1 MERDEVYEIKKFKHN
16 FFHHNLYVNTFQNHL
31 KEHRFIESL
40 HRHDFYVLVLFTNGT
55 GLHKID
61 FDTFDI
67 TKGSLFLMQPGQ
79 IHLWELS
86 SDIDG
91 YIVFFS
97 KEIYNLHFRDKKIE
111 EYLFFQSSK
120 NKPELVLNIDEMKQI
135 QPFFELIVNENQ
147 EDQLQKK
154 DKMLNLLDCILVE
167 ILRIYNI
174 ESNHLTSTYNHKLKE
189 FEILLE
195 QFHKTEKSPSFYAD
209 KMAITL
215 KHLNRISKNILNIS
229 FSMISKTNWNLSI
242 SMKFPPKVE
251 LILELSAKT
260 WCSTSSSLVLLAKIP
275 QTCAFFPKEITSGTT
290 L

>member
-1 MERDEVYEIKKFKHN
+1 MERDEVYEIKKFKRN

-120 NKPELVLNIDEMKQI
+120 NNPELVLNINEMKQI
-135 QPFFELIVNENQ
+135 QPFFELMVNENQ

-154 DKMLNLLDCILVE
+154 DKMLNLLDCILIE
-167 ILRIYNI
+167 ILRIYNVD
-174 ESNHLTSTYNHKLKE
+174 SSHSTSTYNHKLKE

-195 QFHKTEKSPSFYAD
+195 QFYKTEKSPSFYAD

-215 KHLNRISKNILNIS
+215 KHLNRISKNILNIT
-229 FSMISKTNWNLSI
+229 IT
-242 SMKFPPKVE
+242 E
-251 LILELSAKT
+251 LIARRVILESKRIMVDQNKT
-260 WCSTSSSLVLLAKIP
+260 IAQIADELGYSNYSYFSKLFKKNVG
-275 QTCAFFPKEITSGTT
+275 ITPTEFVNQ
-290 L
+290 LKN

>member
-1 MERDEVYEIKKFKHN
+1 
-16 FFHHNLYVNTFQNHL
+16 
-31 KEHRFIESL
+31 
-40 HRHDFYVLVLFTNGT
+40 
-55 GLHKID
+55 
-61 FDTFDI
+61 
-67 TKGSLFLMQPGQ
+67 MQPGQ

-135 QPFFELIVNENQ
+135 QPYFELMVNENQ

-174 ESNHLTSTYNHKLKE
+174 ESNHLTSRYNHKLKE

-195 QFHKTEKSPSFYAD
+195 QFYKTEKSPSFYAD

-215 KHLNRISKNILNIS
+215 KHLNRISKNILNIT
-229 FSMISKTNWNLSI
+229 IT
-242 SMKFPPKVE
+242 E
-251 LILELSAKT
+251 LITRRVILESKRIMVDKNRNIAQIADELGYSNYSYFSKLFKKNVGMT
-260 WCSTSSSLVLLAKIP
+260 PTEFVNQLKN
-275 QTCAFFPKEITSGTT
+275 
-290 L
+290 

>member
-1 MERDEVYEIKKFKHN
+1 MERDEVYEIKKFKRN

-61 FDTFDI
+61 FDVFDI
-67 TKGSLFLMQPGQ
+67 KKGTLFLMQPGQ

-135 QPFFELIVNENQ
+135 QPYFELMVNENQ

-174 ESNHLTSTYNHKLKE
+174 ESDHLTSTYNHKLKE

-195 QFHKTEKSPSFYAD
+195 QFYKTEKSPSFYAD

-215 KHLNRISKNILNIS
+215 KHLNRICKNILNIT
-229 FSMISKTNWNLSI
+229 IT
-242 SMKFPPKVE
+242 E
-251 LILELSAKT
+251 LITRRVILESKRIMVDKNRNIAQIADELGYSNYSYFSKLFKKNVGMT
-260 WCSTSSSLVLLAKIP
+260 PTEFINQLKN
-275 QTCAFFPKEITSGTT
+275 
-290 L
+290 

>member
-1 MERDEVYEIKKFKHN
+1 MERDEVYEIKKFKRN

-135 QPFFELIVNENQ
+135 QPYFELMVNENQ

-195 QFHKTEKSPSFYAD
+195 QFYKTEKSPSFYAD

-215 KHLNRISKNILNIS
+215 KHLNRICKNILNIT
-229 FSMISKTNWNLSI
+229 IT
-242 SMKFPPKVE
+242 E
-251 LILELSAKT
+251 LITRRVILESKRIMVDKNRNIAQIADELGYSNYSYFSKLFKKNVGMT
-260 WCSTSSSLVLLAKIP
+260 PTEFINQLKN
-275 QTCAFFPKEITSGTT
+275 
-290 L
+290 

>member
-1 MERDEVYEIKKFKHN
+1 MERDEVYEIKKFKRN

-135 QPFFELIVNENQ
+135 QPYFELMVNENQ

-195 QFHKTEKSPSFYAD
+195 EYYKIEKSPSFYAD
-209 KMAITL
+209 KMSITL
-215 KHLNRISKNILNIS
+215 KHLNRISKNILNIT
-229 FSMISKTNWNLSI
+229 IT
-242 SMKFPPKVE
+242 E
-251 LILELSAKT
+251 LITRRVILESKRIMVDKNKNIAQIADELGYSNYSYFSK
-260 WCSTSSSLVLLAKIP
+260 LFKKNVG
-275 QTCAFFPKEITSGTT
+275 ITPTEFVNQ
-290 L
+290 LKN

>member
-1 MERDEVYEIKKFKHN
+1 MEKDEVYEIKKFKRN

-135 QPFFELIVNENQ
+135 QPYFELMVNENQ

-215 KHLNRISKNILNIS
+215 KHLNRISKNILNIT
-229 FSMISKTNWNLSI
+229 IT
-242 SMKFPPKVE
+242 E
-251 LILELSAKT
+251 LITRRVILESKRIM
-260 WCSTSSSLVLLAKIP
+260 VDKNRN
-275 QTCAFFPKEITSGTT
+275 ITQIADELGYSNYSYFSKLFKKNVGMTPT
-290 L
+290 EFVNQLKN

>member
-1 MERDEVYEIKKFKHN
+1 MEKDEVYEIKKFKRN

-135 QPFFELIVNENQ
+135 QPFFELMVNENQ

-154 DKMLNLLDCILVE
+154 DKMLNLLDCILIE

-189 FEILLE
+189 FELLLE
-195 QFHKTEKSPSFYAD
+195 QFYKTEKSPSFYAD

-215 KHLNRISKNILNIS
+215 KHLNRISKNILNIT
-229 FSMISKTNWNLSI
+229 IT
-242 SMKFPPKVE
+242 E
-251 LILELSAKT
+251 LITRRVILESKRIMVDKNKT
-260 WCSTSSSLVLLAKIP
+260 IAQISDELGYSNYSYFSKLFKKNVG
-275 QTCAFFPKEITSGTT
+275 ITPTEFVNQ
-290 L
+290 LNN

>member
-1 MERDEVYEIKKFKHN
+1 MERDEVYEIKKFKRN

-135 QPFFELIVNENQ
+135 EPFFELIVNENQ

-195 QFHKTEKSPSFYAD
+195 EYYKIEKSPSFYAD
-209 KMAITL
+209 KMSITL
-215 KHLNRISKNILNIS
+215 KHLNRISKNILNIT
-229 FSMISKTNWNLSI
+229 IT
-242 SMKFPPKVE
+242 E
-251 LILELSAKT
+251 LITRRVILESKRIMVDKNKNIAQIADELGYSNYSYFSK
-260 WCSTSSSLVLLAKIP
+260 LFKKNVG
-275 QTCAFFPKEITSGTT
+275 ITPTEFVNQ
-290 L
+290 LKN

>member
-1 MERDEVYEIKKFKHN
+1 MERDEVYEIKKFKRN

-135 QPFFELIVNENQ
+135 QPYFELMVNENQ

-195 QFHKTEKSPSFYAD
+195 QFYKTEKSPSFYAD

-215 KHLNRISKNILNIS
+215 KHLNRISKNILNIT
-229 FSMISKTNWNLSI
+229 IT
-242 SMKFPPKVE
+242 E
-251 LILELSAKT
+251 LIARRVILESKRIM
-260 WCSTSSSLVLLAKIP
+260 VDKNRN
-275 QTCAFFPKEITSGTT
+275 ITQIADELGYSNYSYFSKLFKKNVGMTPT
-290 L
+290 EFVNQLKN

>member
-1 MERDEVYEIKKFKHN
+1 MERDEVYEIKKFKRN

-135 QPFFELIVNENQ
+135 QPYFELMVNENQ

-195 QFHKTEKSPSFYAD
+195 QFYKTEKSPSFYAD

-215 KHLNRISKNILNIS
+215 KHLNRISKNILNIT
-229 FSMISKTNWNLSI
+229 IT
-242 SMKFPPKVE
+242 E
-251 LILELSAKT
+251 LITRRVILESKRIM
-260 WCSTSSSLVLLAKIP
+260 VDKNRN
-275 QTCAFFPKEITSGTT
+275 ITQIADELGYSNYSYFSKLFKKNVGMTPT
-290 L
+290 EFVNQLKN

>member
-1 MERDEVYEIKKFKHN
+1 MERDEVYEIKKFKRN

-195 QFHKTEKSPSFYAD
+195 EYYKIEKSPSFYAD
-209 KMAITL
+209 KMSITL
-215 KHLNRISKNILNIS
+215 KHLNRISKNILNIT
-229 FSMISKTNWNLSI
+229 IT
-242 SMKFPPKVE
+242 E
-251 LILELSAKT
+251 LITRRVILESKRIMVDKNKNIAQIADELGYSNYSYFSKLFKKNVGMT
-260 WCSTSSSLVLLAKIP
+260 PTEFVNQLKN
-275 QTCAFFPKEITSGTT
+275 
-290 L
+290 

>member
-1 MERDEVYEIKKFKHN
+1 MERDEVYEIKKFKRN

-135 QPFFELIVNENQ
+135 QPYFELMVNENQ

-174 ESNHLTSTYNHKLKE
+174 ESNHLTSRYNHKLKE

-195 QFHKTEKSPSFYAD
+195 QFYKTEKSPSFYAD

-215 KHLNRISKNILNIS
+215 KHLNRISKNILNIT
-229 FSMISKTNWNLSI
+229 IT
-242 SMKFPPKVE
+242 E
-251 LILELSAKT
+251 LITRRVILESKRIMVDKNRNIAQIADELGYSNYSYFSKLFKKNVGMT
-260 WCSTSSSLVLLAKIP
+260 PTEFVNQLKN
-275 QTCAFFPKEITSGTT
+275 
-290 L
+290 

>member
-1 MERDEVYEIKKFKHN
+1 MERDEVYEIKKFKRN

-97 KEIYNLHFRDKKIE
+97 KEIYNLHFREKKIE

-135 QPFFELIVNENQ
+135 QPYFELMVNENQ

-154 DKMLNLLDCILVE
+154 DKMLNLLDCILIE

-195 QFHKTEKSPSFYAD
+195 EYYKIEKSPSFYAD
-209 KMAITL
+209 KMSITL
-215 KHLNRISKNILNIS
+215 KHLNRISKNILNIT
-229 FSMISKTNWNLSI
+229 IT
-242 SMKFPPKVE
+242 E
-251 LILELSAKT
+251 LITRRVILESKRIMVDKNKNIAQIADELGYSNYSYFSK
-260 WCSTSSSLVLLAKIP
+260 LFKKNVG
-275 QTCAFFPKEITSGTT
+275 ITPTEFVNQ
-290 L
+290 LKN

>member
-1 MERDEVYEIKKFKHN
+1 MGRDEVYEIKKFKRN

-120 NKPELVLNIDEMKQI
+120 NKPELVLNIDEMRQI
-135 QPFFELIVNENQ
+135 QPYFELMVNENQ

-195 QFHKTEKSPSFYAD
+195 QFYKTEKSPSFYAD

-215 KHLNRISKNILNIS
+215 KHLNRISKNILNIT
-229 FSMISKTNWNLSI
+229 IT
-242 SMKFPPKVE
+242 E
-251 LILELSAKT
+251 LITRRVILESKRIM
-260 WCSTSSSLVLLAKIP
+260 VDKNRN
-275 QTCAFFPKEITSGTT
+275 ITQIADELGYSNYSYFSKLFKKNVGMTPT
-290 L
+290 EFINQLKN

>member
-1 MERDEVYEIKKFKHN
+1 MKKNEVYEIKKFKRN

-40 HRHDFYVLVLFTNGT
+40 HRHDFYVLVLFTQGT

-61 FDTFDI
+61 FDEFVI
-67 TKGSLFLMQPGQ
+67 TKGSFFLMQPGQ

-120 NKPELVLNIDEMKQI
+120 NNPELQLKGNEMRQI
-135 QPFFELIVNENQ
+135 QPYFDLMVIESEQDELH
-147 EDQLQKK
+147 KK
-154 DKMLNLLDCILVE
+154 DKMLNLLDCILIE
-167 ILRIYNI
+167 ILRIYNVD
-174 ESNHLTSTYNHKLKE
+174 SNHLTSTYNHKLKE
-189 FEILLE
+189 FELLLE
-195 QFHKTEKSPSFYAD
+195 QYYRTEKSPSFYAD

-215 KHLNRISKNILNIS
+215 KHLNRISKNILNIT
-229 FSMISKTNWNLSI
+229 IT
-242 SMKFPPKVE
+242 E
-251 LILELSAKT
+251 LITRRVILESKRIMVDQNKT
-260 WCSTSSSLVLLAKIP
+260 IAQIADELGYSNYSYFSKLFKKSVGVTPTEFINQLKN
-275 QTCAFFPKEITSGTT
+275 
-290 L
+290 

>member
-16 FFHHNLYVNTFQNHL
+16 FFHHNLYVNKFQNHL

-135 QPFFELIVNENQ
+135 QPFFELIVNENH
-147 EDQLQKK
+147 EDKIQKK

-195 QFHKTEKSPSFYAD
+195 EYYKIEKSPSFYAD
-209 KMAITL
+209 KMSITL
-215 KHLNRISKNILNIS
+215 KHLNRISKNILNIT
-229 FSMISKTNWNLSI
+229 IT
-242 SMKFPPKVE
+242 E
-251 LILELSAKT
+251 LITRRVILESKRIMVDKNKNIAQIADELGYSNYSYFSK
-260 WCSTSSSLVLLAKIP
+260 LFKKNVG
-275 QTCAFFPKEITSGTT
+275 ITPTEFVNQ
-290 L
+290 LKN

>member
-1 MERDEVYEIKKFKHN
+1 MERDEVYEIKKFKRN

-67 TKGSLFLMQPGQ
+67 TKGSFFLMQPGQ

-135 QPFFELIVNENQ
+135 QPFFELIVNENH
-147 EDQLQKK
+147 EDKIQKK

-195 QFHKTEKSPSFYAD
+195 EYYKIEKSPSFYAD
-209 KMAITL
+209 KMSITL
-215 KHLNRISKNILNIS
+215 KHLNRISKNILNIT
-229 FSMISKTNWNLSI
+229 IT
-242 SMKFPPKVE
+242 E
-251 LILELSAKT
+251 LITRRVILESKRIMVDKNKNIAQIADELGYSNYSYFSK
-260 WCSTSSSLVLLAKIP
+260 LFKKNVG
-275 QTCAFFPKEITSGTT
+275 ITPTEFVNQ
-290 L
+290 LKN

>member
-1 MERDEVYEIKKFKHN
+1 MERDEVYEIKKFKRN

-135 QPFFELIVNENQ
+135 QPFFELIVNQN
-147 EDQLQKK
+147 KAVFASFFYHSIAIR
-154 DKMLNLLDCILVE
+154 DC
-167 ILRIYNI
+167 
-174 ESNHLTSTYNHKLKE
+174 
-189 FEILLE
+189 F
-195 QFHKTEKSPSFYAD
+195 
-209 KMAITL
+209 
-215 KHLNRISKNILNIS
+215 
-229 FSMISKTNWNLSI
+229 
-242 SMKFPPKVE
+242 
-251 LILELSAKT
+251 
-260 WCSTSSSLVLLAKIP
+260 
-275 QTCAFFPKEITSGTT
+275 
-290 L
+290 

>member
-1 MERDEVYEIKKFKHN
+1 MERDEVYEIKKFKRN

-135 QPFFELIVNENQ
+135 QPYFELMVNENQ

-215 KHLNRISKNILNIS
+215 KHLNRISKNILNIT
-229 FSMISKTNWNLSI
+229 IT
-242 SMKFPPKVE
+242 E
-251 LILELSAKT
+251 LITRRVILESKRIM
-260 WCSTSSSLVLLAKIP
+260 VDKNRN
-275 QTCAFFPKEITSGTT
+275 ITQIADELGYSNYSYFSKLFKKNVGMTPT
-290 L
+290 EFVNQLKN

>member
-1 MERDEVYEIKKFKHN
+1 MERDEVYEIKKFKRN

-135 QPFFELIVNENQ
+135 QPFFELIVNENH
-147 EDQLQKK
+147 EDKIQKK

-195 QFHKTEKSPSFYAD
+195 DYYKIEKSPSFYAD
-209 KMAITL
+209 KMSITL
-215 KHLNRISKNILNIS
+215 KHLNRISKNILNIT
-229 FSMISKTNWNLSI
+229 IT
-242 SMKFPPKVE
+242 E
-251 LILELSAKT
+251 LITRRVILESKRIMVDKNKNIAQIADELGYSNYSYFSK
-260 WCSTSSSLVLLAKIP
+260 LFKKNVG
-275 QTCAFFPKEITSGTT
+275 ITPTEFVNQ
-290 L
+290 LKN

>member
-1 MERDEVYEIKKFKHN
+1 MKKNEVYEIKKFKRN

-135 QPFFELIVNENQ
+135 QPFFELMVNENQ

-195 QFHKTEKSPSFYAD
+195 EYYKTEKSPSFYAD
-209 KMAITL
+209 KMSITL
-215 KHLNRISKNILNIS
+215 KHLNRISKNILNIT
-229 FSMISKTNWNLSI
+229 IT
-242 SMKFPPKVE
+242 E
-251 LILELSAKT
+251 LITRRVILESKRIMVDKNKNIAQIADELGYSNYSYFSKLFKKSVGVT
-260 WCSTSSSLVLLAKIP
+260 PTEFVNQLKN
-275 QTCAFFPKEITSGTT
+275 
-290 L
+290 

>member
-1 MERDEVYEIKKFKHN
+1 MERDEVYEIKKFKRN

-120 NKPELVLNIDEMKQI
+120 NNPELVLNTVEMKQI
-135 QPFFELIVNENQ
+135 QPFFELMVSENQ
-147 EDQLQKK
+147 KDQIQKK
-154 DKMLNLLDCILVE
+154 DKMLNLLDCILIE

-189 FEILLE
+189 FELLLE
-195 QFHKTEKSPSFYAD
+195 QFYKTEKSPSFYAD

-215 KHLNRISKNILNIS
+215 KHLNRISKSILNIT
-229 FSMISKTNWNLSI
+229 IT
-242 SMKFPPKVE
+242 E
-251 LILELSAKT
+251 LITRRVILESKRIMVDQNKT
-260 WCSTSSSLVLLAKIP
+260 IAQISDELGYSNYSYFSKLFKKNVG
-275 QTCAFFPKEITSGTT
+275 ITPTEFVNQ
-290 L
+290 LNN

>member
-1 MERDEVYEIKKFKHN
+1 MERDEVYEIKKFKRN

-79 IHLWELS
+79 IHLGELS

-120 NKPELVLNIDEMKQI
+120 NNPELVLNTVEMKQI
-135 QPFFELIVNENQ
+135 QPFFELMVSENQ
-147 EDQLQKK
+147 KDQIQKK
-154 DKMLNLLDCILVE
+154 DKMLNLLDCILIE

-195 QFHKTEKSPSFYAD
+195 EYYKIEKSPSFYAD
-209 KMAITL
+209 KMSITL
-215 KHLNRISKNILNIS
+215 KHLNRISKNILNIT
-229 FSMISKTNWNLSI
+229 IT
-242 SMKFPPKVE
+242 E
-251 LILELSAKT
+251 LITRRVILESKRIMVDKNKNIAQIADELGYSNYSYFSK
-260 WCSTSSSLVLLAKIP
+260 LFKKNVG
-275 QTCAFFPKEITSGTT
+275 ITPTEFVNQ
-290 L
+290 LKN

>member
-1 MERDEVYEIKKFKHN
+1 MERDEVYEIKKFKRN

-120 NKPELVLNIDEMKQI
+120 NKPELVLNIDEMRQI
-135 QPFFELIVNENQ
+135 QPYFELMVNENQ

-195 QFHKTEKSPSFYAD
+195 QFYKTEKSPSFYAD

-215 KHLNRISKNILNIS
+215 KHLNRISKNILNIT
-229 FSMISKTNWNLSI
+229 IT
-242 SMKFPPKVE
+242 E
-251 LILELSAKT
+251 LITRRVILESKRIM
-260 WCSTSSSLVLLAKIP
+260 VDKNRN
-275 QTCAFFPKEITSGTT
+275 ITQIADELGYSNYSYFSKLFKKNVGMTPT
-290 L
+290 EFVNQLKN

>member
-1 MERDEVYEIKKFKHN
+1 MGRDEVYEIKKFKRN

-120 NKPELVLNIDEMKQI
+120 NKPELILNIDEMKQI
-135 QPFFELIVNENQ
+135 RPYFELMVNENQ

-195 QFHKTEKSPSFYAD
+195 QFYKTEKSPSFYAD

-215 KHLNRISKNILNIS
+215 KHLNRICKNILNIT
-229 FSMISKTNWNLSI
+229 IT
-242 SMKFPPKVE
+242 E
-251 LILELSAKT
+251 LITRRVILESKRIMVDKNRNIAQIADELGYSNYSYFSKLFKKNVGMT
-260 WCSTSSSLVLLAKIP
+260 PTEFINQLKN
-275 QTCAFFPKEITSGTT
+275 
-290 L
+290 

>member
-1 MERDEVYEIKKFKHN
+1 MERDEVYEIKKFKRN

-135 QPFFELIVNENQ
+135 QPYFELMVNENQ

-174 ESNHLTSTYNHKLKE
+174 ETNHLTSRYNHKLKE

-195 QFHKTEKSPSFYAD
+195 QFYKTEKSPSFYAD

-215 KHLNRISKNILNIS
+215 KHLNRISKIILNIT
-229 FSMISKTNWNLSI
+229 IT
-242 SMKFPPKVE
+242 E
-251 LILELSAKT
+251 LITRRVILESKRIM
-260 WCSTSSSLVLLAKIP
+260 VDKNRN
-275 QTCAFFPKEITSGTT
+275 ITQIVDELGYSNYSYFSKLFKKNVGMTPT
-290 L
+290 EFVNQLKN

>member
-1 MERDEVYEIKKFKHN
+1 MERDEVYEIKKFKRN

-135 QPFFELIVNENQ
+135 QPYFELMVNENQ

-195 QFHKTEKSPSFYAD
+195 EYYKIEKSPSFYAD
-209 KMAITL
+209 KMSITL
-215 KHLNRISKNILNIS
+215 KHLNRISKNILNIT
-229 FSMISKTNWNLSI
+229 IT
-242 SMKFPPKVE
+242 E
-251 LILELSAKT
+251 LITRRVILESKRIMVDKNKNIAQIADELGYSNYSYFSKLFKKSVGVT
-260 WCSTSSSLVLLAKIP
+260 PTEFINQLKN
-275 QTCAFFPKEITSGTT
+275 
-290 L
+290 

>member
-1 MERDEVYEIKKFKHN
+1 MERDEVYEIKKFKRN

-31 KEHRFIESL
+31 KEHRFIELL

-135 QPFFELIVNENQ
+135 QPYFELMVNENQ

-174 ESNHLTSTYNHKLKE
+174 ETNHLTSRYNHKLKE

-195 QFHKTEKSPSFYAD
+195 QFYKTEKSPSFYAD

-215 KHLNRISKNILNIS
+215 KHLNRISKIILNIT
-229 FSMISKTNWNLSI
+229 IT
-242 SMKFPPKVE
+242 E
-251 LILELSAKT
+251 LITRRVILESKRIM
-260 WCSTSSSLVLLAKIP
+260 VDKNRN
-275 QTCAFFPKEITSGTT
+275 ITQIADELGYSNYSYFSKLFKKNVGMTPT
-290 L
+290 EFVNQLKN